1 MVRDAHKST
10 PPTVATTD
18 EINAILGDIVSQWQ
32 NHLGAYVNITKVN
45 SESQLLEKVKSGNF
59 TIALVPLEDT
69 AENIL
74 KNFAD
79 TTSGFYLF
87 NTEFD
92 QSIAQLNNANTR
104 HDKDVALTSCATILS
119 NESTIIPIVSVPT
132 SYIYD
137 KNYKNVYFSTIDTT
151 IDFTIISKVK

>member
-1 MVRDAHKST
+1 M
-10 PPTVATTD
+10 
-18 EINAILGDIVSQWQ
+18 NAILGDIVSQWQ

-45 SESQLLEKVKSGNF
+45 SETTLLEKVKSGNF
-59 TIALVPLEDT
+59 TVALIPLEDT

-79 TTSGFYLF
+79 STSGFYLY

-92 QSIAQLNNANTR
+92 QKVTELNDANTR
-104 HDKDVALTSCATILS
+104 HDKDVVLTSCATILS
-119 NESTIIPIVSVPT
+119 TESAVIPVVSVPT

-137 KNYKNVYFSTIDTT
+137 KSYKNVYFSTIDAT
-151 IDFTIISKVK
+151 IDFTIISKVN